1 MREMNK
7 YITALL
13 VVLATTGVE
22 AQNYQSVLK
31 LVLGDV
37 NVEDFYRLKEFKGS
51 EKDILSIIETFRLIK
66 EEKETEPVK
75 KLAALITDSAKVN
88 SAELFSL
95 LHEYKKQQYFLPIP
109 SIRTG
114 IKFVHQARP
123 NKGQYKEVRHR
134 LTSKFTKKE
143 A

>member
-22 AQNYQSVLK
+22 AQNYQSVLN

-114 IKFVHQARP
+114 IKIRAP
-123 NKGQYKEVRHR
+123 SE
-134 LTSKFTKKE
+134 T
-143 A
+143 

>member
-75 KLAALITDSAKVN
+75 KLAALITDSAQVN

-95 LHEYKKQQYFLPIP
+95 LHEYKKQQCFLPIP

-114 IKFVHQARP
+114 IKIRAP
-123 NKGQYKEVRHR
+123 SE
-134 LTSKFTKKE
+134 T
-143 A
+143 

>member
-37 NVEDFYRLKEFKGS
+37 NVEDFYRLK
-51 EKDILSIIETFRLIK
+51 
-66 EEKETEPVK
+66 
-75 KLAALITDSAKVN
+75 
-88 SAELFSL
+88 
-95 LHEYKKQQYFLPIP
+95 
-109 SIRTG
+109 
-114 IKFVHQARP
+114 
-123 NKGQYKEVRHR
+123 
-134 LTSKFTKKE
+134 
-143 A
+143 

>member
-51 EKDILSIIETFRLIK
+51 EKGRYKISSGFSTKANRTCRKSAHYVLLSINRE
-66 EEKETEPVK
+66 
-75 KLAALITDSAKVN
+75 
-88 SAELFSL
+88 
-95 LHEYKKQQYFLPIP
+95 
-109 SIRTG
+109 
-114 IKFVHQARP
+114 
-123 NKGQYKEVRHR
+123 
-134 LTSKFTKKE
+134 
-143 A
+143 

>member
-51 EKDILSIIETFRLIK
+51 EKDILSIIETFRLI

-95 LHEYKKQQYFLPIP
+95 LHEYKKQQCFLPIP

-114 IKFVHQARP
+114 IKIRAP
-123 NKGQYKEVRHR
+123 SE
-134 LTSKFTKKE
+134 T
-143 A
+143 